1 MIGIYKITSPSGKIY
16 IGKSINIKKRLIK
29 YRNLHCKS
37 QTHLYNSLKKYGFDN
52 HTFEVIKECTEE
64 ELNNLEIFYI
74 DLYKSFNSKFGLN
87 LREGGEGGRMSEET
101 KLKISLLHKGNT
113 HALGKKHSE
122 ETKKRCGEARKGKTR
137 SEETKKK
144 MSEAQKG
151 KIVSQETK
159 DKMSLAW
166 KNRKVSD
173 ETRAKMSK
181 SSKRR
186 YNKII

>member
-1 MIGIYKITSPSGKIY
+1 MITSPSGKVY
-16 IGKSINIKKRLIK
+16 IGQSINIEKRLIK
-29 YRNLHCKS
+29 YRNLHCKE
-37 QTHLYNSLKKYGFDN
+37 QTRLYNSLKKYGFEN
-52 HTFEVIKECTEE
+52 HLFEMIVQCKQE
-64 ELNNLEIFYI
+64 ELNDLEILYI
-74 DLYKSFNSKFGLN
+74 DLHKSFNSEFGLN
-87 LREGGEGGRMSEET
+87 LRKGGQGGIMSEET
-101 KLKISLLHKGNT
+101 KLKLSLLQKGNT

-173 ETRAKMSK
+173 ETKAKMSE

-186 YNKII
+186 YNKIT

>member
-16 IGKSINIKKRLIK
+16 IGQSINIEKRLIK
-29 YRNLHCKS
+29 YRNLHCKE

-52 HTFEVIKECTEE
+52 HSFEIIIECTQE
-64 ELNNLEIFYI
+64 ELNYLEIFYI
-74 DLYKSFNSKFGLN
+74 DLHKSFNSKFGLN
-87 LREGGEGGRMSEET
+87 LREGGRGGRMSEET
-101 KLKISLLHKGNT
+101 KQKMSILRKGNK

-159 DKMSLAW
+159 
-166 KNRKVSD
+166 
-173 ETRAKMSK
+173 AKMSE

-186 YNKII
+186 FNKIT